1 MNILEKIEKY
11 FTEENWSGKVK
22 TKWHPSEGLFTK
34 SAQEIADEIISN
46 SDSLEQGESRLNFYL
61 NRAGKNLDD
70 ERKSTINKAKEIVR
84 KHFEN
89 E

>member
-1 MNILEKIEKY
+1 MRFKNYLMEEK
-11 FTEENWSGKVK
+11 WSGKVK
-22 TKWHPSEGLFTK
+22 TKWHPSKGLFTK
-34 SAQEIADEIISN
+34 SSQEIADEIISN

-61 NRAGKNLDD
+61 NRAGKNLND
-70 ERKSTINKAKEIVR
+70 ERKSIINKAKEIVR